1 MKHILFSLLL
11 VSGAIAMGSAAAED
25 SISTTDVAQSSPVSS
40 GKPVEIAMKRA
51 GSPIIDLRQLPA
63 TPPRQR
69 ERPEREEP
77 DVIPVA
83 LPGGEP
89 GVSVPTRPGPTAPMP
104 ATASNFLGL
113 DFANWGAGRPPD
125 TVGDVGPTY
134 FIQAVNTSIGIFRKS
149 DSVRVAAFTFDTF
162 MSQGSFG
169 NLCDTD
175 NFGDPVILYDSFE
188 DRWVITDF
196 AFQLDGSNN
205 VINPPGVFQC
215 IAVSKTGD
223 PVTGGWNFYS
233 LHLTD
238 ALNDY
243 PKFGIWPDGIYMS
256 ANMYA
261 FPSGGGFQGTRVWAF
276 NKAQMYAGTASI
288 QIVQFSPPSSEF
300 TLLPANARLQT
311 GTPPPG
317 APNYYSTIFNFPNA
331 VSIYKFHVDWNS
343 ISLSTFTGPFTTIAP
358 ASWAPAPATVPAQG
372 GNAND
377 TLATRLMM
385 QNQYTNIGGIESIW
399 NTHTVLGGAA
409 ATSAPRYYQI
419 NVTGGT
425 VAATTTQAATHT
437 PDTTVNRYMPSLALD
452 RAGDMALGY
461 SASSA
466 ALIPAIRYAGRL
478 AGDPVNT
485 LPQTETSLVE
495 GTGAQNSSTRWG
507 DYSAMSLDPNGCTF
521 WYTNEYYITTGNNWQ
536 TRVGSFQF
544 PSCTQVSNGTLQ
556 GTVTASVGGA
566 PISGAT
572 ITFGSR
578 IATTNGSGFYQFS
591 SIPSGT
597 YPGISASYPGR
608 VSSSANSIVLSDATT
623 TTQDFSLALAPT
635 NACLID
641 TTQADLQTGVPSNV
655 DLTSN
660 PGDVILL
667 KPANV
672 DQQNTSVTNNGFGF
686 TSTSW
691 VAQTF
696 TAGVA
701 GQLTQVDLDLFCSI
715 CTGTTPNITISIRA
729 TSGATPVPTGADLAA
744 TTIPGSSAGGYFSAT
759 FSSPLTLVAGTRYA
773 IVARAVSNP
782 SAGTYAYFCSC
793 TANTN
798 PYVNG
803 QRVTSTNSGS
813 TWTADAT
820 AGGRD
825 LGFRVYMKTSFLPSG
840 NLISSNKDSN
850 LATGLQPI
858 WSTLSWNASTPAN
871 TALAFQIA
879 ASNSASGPFNF
890 VGPDGT
896 AGTFFSSSG
905 ASLNQFNGNRY
916 LKYQAD
922 LSTTNNAATPVVN
935 DVTVC
940 YTAPPPPDL
949 SLTKS
954 DGGASVAPGGTVAY
968 TLTYA
973 NGGGQNATGVV
984 LSETV
989 PANSTFN
996 AGASTAGW
1004 VCTPNN
1010 TAGSACTLAIGT
1022 VNAGVSNQTATFAV
1036 TAITPIAAGVSQL
1049 SNTASIADDTTHG
1062 ADPTP
1067 GNNSASD
1074 TTPFTGAPD
1083 LTISNSDGGA
1093 SVAPGGTVVYTLT
1106 YANVGNRGAAAVV
1119 LSETVS
1125 ANTTFNA
1132 GASSV
1137 GWVCTPNNNAGSTC
1151 TLAVGTIAAGSG
1163 NQTATFAETVDS
1175 TPSIAVAQISNTANI
1190 ADNGANGTDPTPAN
1204 NSSTDTTPIS
1214 AADLSIS
1221 NTDGV
1226 TSATPGGTVTYTI
1239 TATNF
1244 GPSIATG
1251 ATITDAFPAALTCNW
1266 TCAAGTGGGTCTTP
1280 SGTGNVNAAVN
1291 LPVNGSAVVTAVCSI
1306 SAAATGSLMNT
1317 AAVAPPVGIID
1328 PIPGSNSASDTDTLV
1343 PTADVAL
1350 TITDNRAFV
1359 QVGDSLNYLIN
1370 VSNTSGPS
1378 NVSATVTDV
1387 LPTELSSGS
1396 WVCTPSGG
1404 AACANGSGNTLSD
1417 TATLPVGSQAS
1428 YLYSATVQPGSPDD
1442 VISNLASAVLVAGT
1456 DPNPANNSAS
1466 DIPQDIIVIF
1476 KDGFEGTPLTLLPV
1490 AGNSSAIGF
1499 TSVHLKL
1506 NATLLQRLG
1515 IVPVA
1520 VVSGVSTSGKTL
1532 FTIELARFGK
1542 EIAARSLMTDA
1553 HGLSERSV
1561 WQILATNQQQ
1571 LALDWQSASDHVAD
1585 GYLSVDSGGTAVLA
1599 SGHDQQD
1606 RLIHL
1611 LVTVDGTLPWMNLIA
1626 H

>member
-1 MKHILFSLLL
+1 MKHILLALLL
-11 VSGAIAMGSAAAED
+11 VSGAVAVGSAAAED
-25 SISTTDVAQSSPVSS
+25 SIKAADIAQTSPVSV

-51 GSPIIDLRQLPA
+51 GSPIIDLRKLPA

-77 DVIPVA
+77 EVEPIA
-83 LPGGEP
+83 LPGGGP
-89 GVSVPTRPGPTAPMP
+89 VVNAPTRPGPSAPMP
-104 ATASNFLGL
+104 TTTSNFLGL
-113 DFANWGAGRPPD
+113 DFTNWGSGRPPD

-134 FIQAVNTSIGIFRKS
+134 FIQAVNASIGIYRKS

-196 AFQLDGSNN
+196 AFQLDGSSN
-205 VINPPGVFQC
+205 VVNPPGVFQC

-223 PVTGGWNFYS
+223 PVSGGWNFYS

-243 PKFGIWPDGIYMS
+243 PKFGIWPDAIYMS
-256 ANMYA
+256 ANMFG
-261 FPSGGGFQGTRVWAF
+261 FPAGGAFQGSRVWAF
-276 NKAQMYAGTASI
+276 NKAQMYAGATSI

-311 GTPPPG
+311 GTPPSG
-317 APNYYSTIFNFPNA
+317 SPNYYSTVFNFTNA

-358 ASWAPAPATVPAQG
+358 ASWAAAPATVPAQG

-399 NTHTVLGGAA
+399 NAHTVLGGAA

-419 NVTGGT
+419 TVTGGT
-425 VAATTTQAATHT
+425 VAATTTQAVTHT

-544 PSCTQVSNGTLQ
+544 PSCTQVSSGTLQ

-578 IATTNGSGFYQFS
+578 TATTNGSGFYQFP

-597 YPGISASYPGR
+597 YPGITASYPGR
-608 VSSSANSIVLSDATT
+608 VSSSASSIVLSDAAT
-623 TTQDFSLALAPT
+623 TTQNFSLAAAPT
-635 NACLID
+635 SACLID
-641 TTQADLQTGVPSNV
+641 TSQSDFQTGVPTNV
-655 DLTSN
+655 DLSN
-660 PGDVILL
+660 SPGNAVLL
-667 KPANV
+667 NAANI
-672 DQQNTSVTNNGFGF
+672 DQQNTTLSTSGVAL

-691 VAQTF
+691 VGQTF
-696 TAGVA
+696 TPGVT
-701 GQLTQVDLDLFCSI
+701 GQLTRADVNLFCSG
-715 CTGTTPNITISIRA
+715 CSGTFPNLTLALRA
-729 TSGATPVPTGADLAA
+729 TSGNLPTGADLATA
-744 TTIPGSSAGGYFSAT
+744 TLAGNNSGASSYFSGT
-759 FSSPLTLVAGTRYA
+759 FASPPTLTAGTVYA
-773 IVARAVSNP
+773 LVVRAVSNP
-782 SAGTYAYFCSC
+782 SVGTYAFTRS
-793 TANTN
+793 ATN
-798 PYVNG
+798 VYANG
-803 QRVTSTNSGS
+803 QRVSSTNSGG
-813 TWTADAT
+813 TWTAPLT
-820 AGGRD
+820 AGQTTDG
-825 LGFRVYMKTSFLPSG
+825 GFVTYMNTGFALSG

-850 LATGLQPI
+850 LATGLSPI

-896 AGTFFSSSG
+896 ASTFFSTSG

-922 LSTTNNAATPVVN
+922 LSTTNSAATPVMN

-940 YTAPPPPDL
+940 YAAPPPPDL
-949 SLTKS
+949 SLSKS

-989 PANSTFN
+989 PANATFN

-1010 TAGSACTLAIGT
+1010 NAGSNCTLAIGT

-1049 SNTASIADDTTHG
+1049 SNTASIADDSTHG
-1062 ADPTP
+1062 ADLTP
-1067 GNNSASD
+1067 GNNTASD

-1093 SVAPGGTVVYTLT
+1093 SVAPGGMVVYTLT
-1106 YANVGNRGAAAVV
+1106 YANVGNRGAAGVV

-1125 ANTTFNA
+1125 ANTTFNSA
-1132 GASSV
+1132 ASSA
-1137 GWVCTPNNNAGSTC
+1137 GWVCSPNNNAGSTC
-1151 TLAVGTIAAGSG
+1151 TLAAATIAAGSG
-1163 NQTATFAETVDS
+1163 NQAATFAETVGS
-1175 TPSIAVAQISNTANI
+1175 PLSLAVTQISNTASI
-1190 ADNGANGTDPTPAN
+1190 ADDGSNGTDPIPAN

-1221 NTDGV
+1221 NSDGV
-1226 TSATPGGTVTYTI
+1226 TSATPGGAVTYTI
-1239 TATNF
+1239 TAANA
-1244 GPSIATG
+1244 GPSITTG
-1251 ATITDAFPAALTCNW
+1251 ATVTDTFPGTLACNW
-1266 TCAAGTGGGTCTTP
+1266 TCAGAGGGTCTTA
-1280 SGTGNVNAAVN
+1280 SGAGNINAAVN
-1291 LPVNGSAVVTAVCSI
+1291 LPVGGSAVYTAVCNI
-1306 SAAATGSLMNT
+1306 SAAATGSLVNT
-1317 AAVAPPVGIID
+1317 AAVATPVGITD
-1328 PIPGSNSASDTDTLV
+1328 PTPGNNSASDTDTLV
-1343 PTADVAL
+1343 ATADVAL

-1378 NVSATVTDV
+1378 NVTATVTDV

-1417 TATLPVGSQAS
+1417 NATLPVGSQAS

-1442 VISNLASAVLVAGT
+1442 VISNTASAVLVAGT

-1466 DIPQDIIVIF
+1466 DTPQDIIVIF
-1476 KDGFEGTPLTLLPV
+1476 KDGFEGVPLALLPV
-1490 AGNSSAIGF
+1490 DGNSSGVGF
-1499 TSVHLKL
+1499 TSVNLKL

-1515 IVPVA
+1515 MVPVA
-1520 VVSGVSTSGKTL
+1520 VVSGVSTSGKNL

-1542 EIAARSLMTDA
+1542 DIAARSLITDA
-1553 HGLSERSV
+1553 HGLRERSA
-1561 WQILATNQQQ
+1561 WQILAANPQQM
-1571 LALDWQSASDHVAD
+1571 ALDWQSASDHVAD
-1585 GYLSVDSGGTAVLA
+1585 GYLSIGSGGTALLA
-1599 SGHDQQD
+1599 SGHGQQD

-1611 LVTVDGTLPWMNLIA
+1611 LVTIDGNLPWMNLVA